1 MLTFGWAILNRWL
14 KSLKLTVF
22 QFFLLFCC
30 QASFAVSQQP
40 IYNTTTAFFRQL
52 FLQSFFDFFWK
63 FFQTIFGRRNI
74 FIYSNII
81 RDNNTLYI
89 RTHACAC
96 NISTDDKRRCLLR
109 QCNFAQYFWFRLFC
123 RKQPH
128 IRNDGFC
135 RATPR
140 HPDTID

>member
-52 FLQSFFDFFWK
+52 FLQSFFDFFVACIFCLLLRYVV
-63 FFQTIFGRRNI
+63 FFQGLARKIVQIEKQVKIYFVFIFY
-74 FIYSNII
+74 IY
-81 RDNNTLYI
+81 
-89 RTHACAC
+89 
-96 NISTDDKRRCLLR
+96 
-109 QCNFAQYFWFRLFC
+109 NFTR
-123 RKQPH
+123 
-128 IRNDGFC
+128 
-135 RATPR
+135 
-140 HPDTID
+140 